1 MKNREAVDRFCEKI
15 GSDTFEALRERLR
28 HANAHIAE
36 RGLIDYAGRRLLT
49 GYSNGEFYDWDLYF
63 ENLYLSYYGISKF
76 CRTNIEVFLDRQL
89 ENGFTS
95 RTLIEPRHHQ
105 HFKPFLAQLVL
116 LDLRQTGD
124 TSWFDGPLFERL
136 VRYLDYW
143 MWYCDLDKN
152 GLCVWD
158 SADHSGMDN
167 QMTRAGVYGS
177 WTVEGTDLNCYLVR
191 EMKAMAV
198 LADRIGRPEMGAS
211 YRKMEEKIWRA
222 IDAVLWDEKDGFY
235 YDRNERTGK
244 SVRIKSIA
252 GLIPLWL
259 RVMPPAKAARL
270 VQEHLLNTQ
279 EFWLEF
285 PVAAWSKQE
294 PDYDQDAKDWGC
306 NWRGTTWIPTNYL
319 LMHGL
324 MHHGYQD
331 AALDLAYRTFHMAL
345 SRNSVTREYYNAET
359 GAGKGLDPF
368 WGWSCLAY
376 FMPLECEMGYHPD
389 AINEEPIVPLAHEL
403 GIEFPALPQQTDGRA
418 TSEASHP

>member
-198 LADRIGRPEMGAS
+198 LAVRIGRPEMA
-211 YRKMEEKIWRA
+211 Y
-222 IDAVLWDEKDGFY
+222 VL
-235 YDRNERTGK
+235 
-244 SVRIKSIA
+244 S
-252 GLIPLWL
+252 
-259 RVMPPAKAARL
+259 
-270 VQEHLLNTQ
+270 
-279 EFWLEF
+279 
-285 PVAAWSKQE
+285 
-294 PDYDQDAKDWGC
+294 
-306 NWRGTTWIPTNYL
+306 
-319 LMHGL
+319 
-324 MHHGYQD
+324 
-331 AALDLAYRTFHMAL
+331 
-345 SRNSVTREYYNAET
+345 
-359 GAGKGLDPF
+359 
-368 WGWSCLAY
+368 
-376 FMPLECEMGYHPD
+376 
-389 AINEEPIVPLAHEL
+389 
-403 GIEFPALPQQTDGRA
+403 
-418 TSEASHP
+418 